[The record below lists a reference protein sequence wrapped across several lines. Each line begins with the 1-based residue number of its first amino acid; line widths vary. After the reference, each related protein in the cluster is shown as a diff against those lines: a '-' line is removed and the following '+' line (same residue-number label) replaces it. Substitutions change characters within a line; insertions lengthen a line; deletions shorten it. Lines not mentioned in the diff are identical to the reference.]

1 MAICDGSDHVD
12 PHTTATC
19 AASAPGITEAAR
31 RASLPIGSPQCSRE
45 GWAVKSEAPTCR
57 EKTIRWRI
65 LKEPTGERTEQ
76 IRSDHRRAEAGD
88 AWNPWEKS
96 GPEPTPP
103 QSRPR
108 DEDCWPRG
116 AHA

>member
-1 MAICDGSDHVD
+1 MGRKKRGSDMPRKDD
-12 PHTTATC
+12 PY
-19 AASAPGITEAAR
+19 
-31 RASLPIGSPQCSRE
+31 SRE
-45 GWAVKSEAPTCR
+45 GWAVKGEAPTCR
-57 EKTIRWRI
+57 EKTIQRRI
-65 LKEPTGERTEQ
+65 LEEPTGERTEQ
-76 IRSDHRRAEAGD
+76 IRSDHGRAEAGD

-108 DEDCWPRG
+108 DEDRWRRG